1 MADKVKMVLVEVP
14 EELAEAVKK
23 FVLEVEESAP
33 SADGGRAVDFAKY
46 EDAVEEAA
54 AKLEREA
61 IRRVL
66 QRFDIDTRRVVIGG
80 KAYTR
85 VGRYEGTYKTKAGP
99 VTVMRSLYR
108 EDGRRN
114 GKTVDPVSV
123 RVGAVED
130 GWLPGTARAMSFQ
143 LQNGTSREAEAAM
156 GEAGRLKYSRSS
168 FESVGHAVGAR
179 YEAVHAE
186 VEDALIEKYVV
197 PTDAKSIS
205 VGLDRVNVPMEEP
218 AKRPI
223 GRPRKDAPKRPIE
236 RNYRQAYVG
245 TVTLHDEDGKALHT
259 IRYGRMP
266 QGDAAALCAG
276 MRADV
281 AALLR
286 QRPGLKVE
294 RLADGA
300 PEMHNLLAAEVNDEK
315 LGTHVYDLVD
325 FWHVLEKLGA
335 AAVVIFGATSTP
347 VLQRWRLKL
356 LNTEGAVW
364 QIATELQESGKEH
377 VAVGKV
383 RPVHEA
389 ITYLVNNGERMNY
402 AEARQLG
409 LPIGSGNTE
418 ATCKTLFEVRM
429 KRSGSRWKEETG
441 SQVVQLRA
449 LALSDRWRDGI
460 TMVLSKLR
468 VPVRAAA

>member
-1 MADKVKMVLVEVP
+1 MADKEKTVLVEVP
-14 EELAEAVKK
+14 EGLAEAVKR
-23 FVLEVEESAP
+23 FVREVEETAP

-46 EDAVEEAA
+46 EDAVGESA

-61 IRRVL
+61 LRRVL
-66 QRFDIDTRRVVIGG
+66 QRFDINSRRVVIGG
-80 KAYTR
+80 KAHTQ

-99 VTVMRSLYR
+99 VTVLRSLYR
-108 EDGRRN
+108 EDRRRN
-114 GKTVDPVSV
+114 AKTVDAVSV

-130 GWLPGTARAMSFQ
+130 GWLPGTARAMSFL
-143 LQNGTSREAEAAM
+143 LQNGTSREAEAAATEM
-156 GEAGRLKYSRSS
+156 GRLRYSRSS
-168 FESVGHAVGAR
+168 FESVGHAVGAL

-197 PTDAKSIS
+197 PSEAKSIS

-218 AKRPI
+218 AKRPV
-223 GRPRKDAPKRPIE
+223 GRPRKGAPKKPIE

-245 TVTLHDEDGKALHT
+245 TVTLHDEDGEALHT

-266 QGDAAALCAG
+266 QGDAAALCGG

-286 QRPGLKVE
+286 KRPDLKVE

-300 PEMHNLLAAEVNDEK
+300 PEMHNLLAAEVNEEK
-315 LGTHVYDLVD
+315 LGVHVYDLVD
-325 FWHVLEKLGA
+325 FWHVVEKLGPA
-335 AAVVIFGATSTP
+335 ATVIFGAISTS
-347 VLQRWRLKL
+347 VLQRWRMKL

-364 QIATELQESGKEH
+364 KIAAELQESGKEH
-377 VAVGKV
+377 VTVGKIQ
-383 RPVHEA
+383 PVHEA

-402 AEARQLG
+402 AEARHLG

-418 ATCKTLFEVRM
+418 ATCKTLFEVRF

-449 LALSDRWRDGI
+449 LALSDRWRDG
-460 TMVLSKLR
+460 TTLVLSKLR